1 MYIKKKKNI
10 RLIELDRPTKEYS
23 SFLEKLMIWN
33 EFALRSRIEEYT
45 VFLEKSI
52 IRNEFTFYSK
62 MKEYSCFLRW
72 FGMNLH
78 FVREWN
84 NIRVSW
90 EIDDSKW
97 VCASFKSERIFVDS
111 WKVDHS
117 KWVYIL
123 FDNER
128 IFVFLEKYGMKCI
141 LKKKKIF
148 VWSS

>member
-78 FVREWN
+78 FVREWD

-90 EIDDSKW
+90 EMRYEMYIKKKKNICLIELDRPTKEYS
-97 VCASFKSERIFVDS
+97 SFLEKSMIRNKFALRWRMKE
-111 WKVDHS
+111 
-117 KWVYIL
+117 YTA
-123 FDNER
+123 
-128 IFVFLEKYGMKCI
+128 FLEKYNMK
-141 LKKKKIF
+141 
-148 VWSS
+148 